1 MVQLRILPVLLLLAM
16 VTLTACMRGPDTS
29 MLEHELQHRLDTEFT
44 PGLFRLHSFTRKGS
58 APSVSHSDAVYL
70 YYDTELEFQR
80 DYNLTA
86 WQGLNLGTLAVV
98 LGATPAGIEGYHQNN
113 QRGDLLL
120 VRGRLSYRKTGDG
133 WVNISRTPLKIPAK
147 STVPDT
153 VEGSG
158 PTSILQSVR
167 RLLERNPGGAG
178 RSRDGIIIGEFS
190 ESVKEID
197 LRFARLDGMLPFG
210 TGWSGGAYNLFGAAF
225 APYATE
231 HGLPVFN
238 YSSEG
243 SVENGLSLQQGH
255 LDFALLQSDV
265 VEVLYQGWVAA
276 SQLPQPDLRSMA
288 SLWPEALHIVTLEDR
303 NIRSFSD
310 LKGKRLALGSPGSGT
325 RFTARRVWMAAGHT
339 LSQVEGIQDHG
350 LSTSIA
356 ALESGEVD
364 AIFVAGAVPDPALQL
379 LTQRRDDVRL
389 VPIDAAT
396 LDQLSSKHFAYY
408 STVIPPKTYP
418 GQTEPYRTLGFAAL
432 LITSE
437 STDDNDVEKFL
448 DLVVDSANELTHKFY
463 RAGFISTET
472 SRLGI
477 SIPMHPGATHFYER
491 LREKQVDSTR
501 ESVPDSSLG
510 DTGQSP
516 DN

>member
-1 MVQLRILPVLLLLAM
+1 VLYTMIHLRVLPVLLLLAM
-16 VTLTACMRGPDTS
+16 VALTACTRGPGTGV
-29 MLEHELQHRLDTEFT
+29 LEHELQHRLDTEFT
-44 PGLFRLHSFTRKGS
+44 SGLFRLHSFRRKGS
-58 APSVSHSDAVYL
+58 APSASHSDAIYL
-70 YYDTELEFQR
+70 YYDAELEFLR

-86 WQGLNLGTLAVV
+86 WRGLNLGTLAVV
-98 LGATPAGIEGYHQNN
+98 LGATPEGIEGYHQNN
-113 QRGDLLL
+113 KRGDLLL
-120 VRGRLSYRKTGDG
+120 VRGRMSYHKTKDG
-133 WVNISRTPLKIPAK
+133 WTSITRMPLKEPVDPA
-147 STVPDT
+147 VPDT
-153 VEGSG
+153 IHGSG
-158 PTSILQSVR
+158 PSSVLQSVR

-178 RSRDGIIIGEFS
+178 RSRDDIIIGEFS

-197 LRFARLDGMLPFG
+197 LRFARLDDMLPFG
-210 TGWSGGAYNLFGAAF
+210 TGWSGGAYHLFGAAF

-243 SVENGLSLQQGH
+243 SVANGQSLQQGH

-265 VEVLYQGWVAA
+265 VEVLYQGWVEA

-339 LSQVEGIQDHG
+339 LSQTEGIQDQG

-364 AIFVAGAVPDPALQL
+364 AVFVAGAIPDPALQL

-389 VPIDAAT
+389 VPIDTAT
-396 LDQLSSKHFAYY
+396 LDQLSSQHFAYY
-408 STVIPPKTYP
+408 STVIPAKTYP

-437 STDDNDVEKFL
+437 GTDDNDVEKFL

-463 RAGFISTET
+463 RAGFISTKT

-477 SIPMHPGATHFYER
+477 SIPMHPGATHFYEK
-491 LREKQVDSTR
+491 LQEKQV
-501 ESVPDSSLG
+501 E
-510 DTGQSP
+510 Q
-516 DN
+516 

>member
-1 MVQLRILPVLLLLAM
+1 MSQLHVLPVLLLLAM
-16 VTLTACMRGPDTS
+16 VTACKRGPDTS
-29 MLEHELQHRLDTEFT
+29 MLEHELQNRLDTEFT
-44 PGLFRLHSFTRKGS
+44 PGLFRIHSFTRKGS

-113 QRGDLLL
+113 QRGELLL

-133 WVNISRTPLKIPAK
+133 WVNISRMPLNIPAK

-167 RLLERNPGGAG
+167 RLLERNPGGSG
-178 RSRDGIIIGEFS
+178 RSRDDIIIEEFS
-190 ESVKEID
+190 DSLKEID
-197 LRFARLDGMLPFG
+197 LRFARLDNMLPFG
-210 TGWSGGAYNLFGAAF
+210 TGWSGGAYNLFGSAF

-265 VEVLYQGWVAA
+265 VEVLYKGWVEA

-310 LKGKRLALGSPGSGT
+310 LKGKRLAVGSPGSGT
-325 RFTARRVWMAAGHT
+325 RFTARRVWAAAGHT
-339 LSQVEGIQDHG
+339 LSQVEGIRGMG
-350 LSTSIA
+350 LTASIA

-364 AIFVAGAVPDPALQL
+364 AVFVAGAVPDPALQL
-379 LTQRRDDVRL
+379 LAQRRDDIHL
-389 VPIDAAT
+389 VPIDTAT

-432 LITSE
+432 LITSDRT
-437 STDDNDVEKFL
+437 SDNDVEKFL
-448 DLVVDSANELTHKFY
+448 DLVVDSANELTHEFY
-463 RAGFISTET
+463 RAGFISTKT

-477 SIPMHPGATHFYER
+477 SIPMHPGATRFYER
-491 LREKQVDSTR
+491 LREKQMDSTR